1 MFTTM
6 SGVILLMRWNTPENR
21 ADPDSSFFHAFDSS
35 AADHVRHV
43 WAART
48 AQTWRTRTRKCN
60 GRRRRMTKIIKR
72 LTMDHEE
79 EDDDPDAED
88 EEEEYDED
96 DKGEDEDD

>member
-21 ADPDSSFFHAFDSS
+21 ADPDSSFFHVFDSS

-60 GRRRRMTKIIKR
+60 GRRRMTKIIKR
-72 LTMDHEE
+72 LTMEDEE

-96 DKGEDEDD
+96 DTGEDEDD